1 MTITRR
7 PVTVSVGSDTILHM
21 GLPWHVNVD
30 GRTMARFA
38 EKIRAV
44 HFAYEIHEEL
54 GGSMMGV
61 ELSIEPRDHERT

>member
-1 MTITRR
+1 MKRR
-7 PVTVSVGSDTILHM
+7 PVTVSVGSDSILHM
-21 GLPWHVNVD
+21 GLPWHVAVD
-30 GRTMARFA
+30 GGVLARFA

-44 HFAYEIHEEL
+44 NFAYDLHEEL